1 MRGTALLLVVL
12 VRASPSLAQ
21 APDPK
26 QAFTITLG
34 GVTAALEGRFG
45 DDASRVQENLAALEK
60 SLAAWDDAL
69 RTFEASIAVDL
80 ANATPQA
87 ATRLHLTAA
96 IALAERGR
104 VDEAMKRLATA
115 ITLSPRDVDAQT
127 VLGLVHSQLTMDMAA
142 ATKAFR
148 EALDADPTAPLQR
161 YLLAKA
167 LADGGALEEAAA
179 IGLRLRNDK
188 RNPDDPERSPFVRI
202 SLIPEVPGSEPYFP
216 PGRYADAFAL
226 MGQGRYEAAVAAI
239 KAASRTDPLLS
250 PPATAVADL
259 QQAGTALRDG
269 DVSQA
274 LAAIDRVRQSAP
286 TWGEVHR
293 LRGVALVADERFD
306 DAVAAFREALRL
318 SPSDERAH
326 LALADL
332 LLQQERYGEADATLV
347 RAIAAFPSSPKLHYV
362 RSRVFQRQGLYPQAL
377 AELDRSM
384 TLRPPLPLLGM
395 NSLYDTIATMRRARQ
410 EFEDAAVAFSRRAA
424 LIPNEVAAHRDLGDI
439 YFRQGLDDLAW
450 NEFAIAE
457 ALAPRDVD
465 TQASLAQLHLRAG
478 RNQEA
483 ATSARRIIQLA
494 PDHVQAHFVLGT
506 ALIRLD
512 RSEEGAREL
521 DTFAR
526 LEGAEAAARAQQL
539 EIAGLRREAEV
550 AAGQGDHARAVAL
563 LTQIVEKEP
572 KSSGALVA
580 LGAALVRAGRGAEAV
595 DRLQAAAGLG
605 AFGDVYRH
613 LADAYAL
620 TGQMD
625 LSVRARDVYRGI
637 RREQL
642 RQEAR

>member
-563 LTQIVEKEP
+563 LTQSVEKEP